1 MKQNLNVLY
10 MGDIDKGR
18 SLTSGY
24 KWRGWQLYLPAD
36 AFEALAMTVLYVP
49 DVVVIDSAL
58 RPTVAFEMYYHLRLS
73 TFETRILVLSD
84 KPQQWNSE
92 QTPHVR
98 VLPLATD
105 CTTLAHV
112 IIDMIEFGQLS
123 GT

>member
-18 SLTSGY
+18 VLSAGF
-24 KWRGWQLYLPAD
+24 KWRGWQLYLPAY
-36 AFEALAMTVLYVP
+36 AFEALAMSVLYVP

-58 RPTVAFEMYYHLRLS
+58 RPTVAVEMYYHLRLS

-84 KPQQWNSE
+84 TPERWNSE

-105 CTTLAHV
+105 CTTLAHA